1 MLRTIFVP
9 LDGSPLAEQALAYA
23 DRLAEATSAQLVL
36 SRVMPVN
43 IIEPA
48 EDDLALADE
57 SRSYLQRIGSELTAR
72 GRQVKTITD
81 WGEPAACIVEQ
92 LQAHLADLV
101 VMGTHGRSAPGR
113 WLYGS
118 VADAVL
124 RTSPVPV
131 VLVPP
136 AAMTAWPSRGLTRIL
151 VPLDGSDLAEAAL
164 APATELAKTFGSEIL
179 LLEVVPFP
187 PYAVYGNGAMMVAF
201 EPEKELADSETYL
214 AGVAV
219 RLSAAGILNKVR
231 TRAELANPASA
242 IAEIASSEKADLIA
256 MATHGRSGFARL
268 VLGSVATGTLQRTNE
283 PLLLVG
289 PAMLK
294 TTAVSGSREMAA
306 TSVG

>member
-1 MLRTIFVP
+1 MLRTILVA

-23 DRLAEATSAQLVL
+23 DRLGEAASAQLVL
-36 SRVMPVN
+36 SRVMPLN

-57 SRSYLQRIGSELTAR
+57 SRSYLQRIGNELTAR

-92 LQAHLADLV
+92 LETHQADLV

-136 AAMTAWPSRGLTRIL
+136 AAMTPWPSRGLTRIL

-187 PYAVYGNGAMMVAF
+187 PYPLYGDGAMMAAF
-201 EPEKELADSETYL
+201 DPEKELADSETYL
-214 AGVAV
+214 AGVAA
-219 RLSAAGILNKVR
+219 RLRAAGIQVR
-231 TRAELANPASA
+231 TWAELANPAIA
-242 IAEIASSEKADLIA
+242 IAEVASSEKADLIA

-268 VLGSVATGTLQRTNE
+268 VLGSVATGTLQRANS

-289 PAMLK
+289 PGAIK
-294 TTAVSGSREMAA
+294 TTGVHDSTELA
-306 TSVG
+306 TAPVG